1 MDAAAVAGTGVRR
14 DLRVMSLIGG
24 AHFFSHFYQLVLP
37 PLFPLL
43 KEEFGVS
50 YAALGVVSALLFV
63 ASGAAQAPAGFLVD
77 RLGARKV
84 LLGGLGLCSGAI
96 ALMAVAQSYWMLL
109 PLAVASGLGNA
120 VFHPADYAILNASIH
135 PTRVGRAFGL
145 HGITGNVGWAAAPP
159 AAVMLTTLFGWHV
172 ALLLLGAAGLA
183 MTVYLASQAE
193 VMTDHRKATADLPPT
208 RLVDDVRLFVAR
220 PILMIFAFFVLSS
233 MALVGVQNFVPPAL
247 MSLDGVP
254 LSFAAG
260 ALTAFLLAAAGGTF
274 IGGFVADRTR
284 RRDLVLALGLLFS
297 GVFFLVLVIGQLPA
311 VLIMAALVASG
322 AALGSVGPSRDMV
335 IREATPV
342 GSAGKV
348 YGFVYSGLDLGAAVT
363 PPIFG
368 WLMDRGEPRLIF
380 IGVAL
385 LMVASIATVTQ
396 LRRASSSPALAE

>member
-1 MDAAAVAGTGVRR
+1 MEAALPAAALRR

-50 YAALGVVSALLFV
+50 YAALGVVSGFLFI
-63 ASGAAQAPAGFLVD
+63 ASGLAQAPAGFLVD
-77 RLGARKV
+77 RFGARAV

-96 ALMAVAQSYWMLL
+96 ALTGLAQSYWVLL
-109 PLAVASGLGNA
+109 PIAVAAGLGNA

-135 PTRVGRAFGL
+135 PTRVGRAFGV
-145 HGITGNVGWAAAPP
+145 HGITGNIGWAAAPP
-159 AAVMLTTLFGWHV
+159 AAVLLAALFGWH
-172 ALLLLGAAGLA
+172 AAMMLLGGAGL
-183 MTVYLASQAE
+183 
-193 VMTDHRKATADLPPT
+193 VMTLFLATQGDAIVDHRKPAAHLPPT
-208 RLVDDVRLFVAR
+208 RLIDDIKLFLAL
-220 PILMIFAFFVLSS
+220 PILLIFAFFLLSS
-233 MALVGVQNFVPPAL
+233 MALIGVQNFAPPAL
-247 MSLDGVP
+247 MALQQVP
-254 LSFAAG
+254 LSFATG

-274 IGGFVADRTR
+274 VGGFLADHTR
-284 RRDLVLALGLLFS
+284 WRDLVLAMGLLLS
-297 GVFFLVLVIGQLPA
+297 GLFFLVLVVGELPNA
-311 VLIMAALVASG
+311 LIMAAFVASG

-380 IGVAL
+380 VGVAAL
-385 LMVASIATVTQ
+385 SVLSIATVTQ
-396 LRRASSSPALAE
+396 LRRAVPAAAPAAE